1 MCPAGTFVQMGC
13 PMGKLKRI
21 AIFSALLLSAALSFA
36 NQISF
41 QIVQHDDS
49 ADNVTE
55 DSMTIEDS
63 VLNNFFEYGYIV
75 TNSDAAIS
83 DSDIQ
88 DEKLYKIGSGDAFNG
103 FSDYFIQIKLYYE
116 RTAQTQS
123 ANSDLY
129 KIKFIITSAKS
140 GVKIAEK
147 SLENLKFDR
156 TKKNNLVRI
165 SSELVNQINKE
176 LKANKA

>member
-1 MCPAGTFVQMGC
+1 
-13 PMGKLKRI
+13 MGKLKRFSI
-21 AIFSALLLSAALSFA
+21 LAILIFCGTFCFA

-41 QIVQHDDS
+41 QIVQHDESLDS
-49 ADNVTE
+49 VSE
-55 DSMTIEDS
+55 DSMIIEDS
-63 VLNNFFEYGYIV
+63 VLNNFFEFGYIV

-83 DSDIQ
+83 ESVAQ

-129 KIKFIITSAKS
+129 KIQFIITSAKS

>member
-1 MCPAGTFVQMGC
+1 ME
-13 PMGKLKRI
+13 KIKR
-21 AIFSALLLSAALSFA
+21 FCLLVAVFLARSLCFA

-55 DSMTIEDS
+55 DSLVIEDT
-63 VLNNFFEYGYIV
+63 VLNTFFEYGYIV

-83 DSDIQ
+83 DSESQ
-88 DEKLYKIGSGDAFNG
+88 DERLYKIGSGDAFNG

-116 RTAQTQS
+116 RTEQTLS
-123 ANSDLY
+123 ASSDLY
-129 KIKFIITSAKS
+129 KIDFTIASAKS

-147 SLENLKFDR
+147 SLDNIKIDR
-156 TKKNNLVRI
+156 TKKNNLTKV
-165 SSELVNQINKE
+165 SADLVYQINKA

>member
-1 MCPAGTFVQMGC
+1 MGNF
-13 PMGKLKRI
+13 KRI
-21 AIFSALLLSAALSFA
+21 VIFSALLLSAALCFA

-55 DSMTIEDS
+55 DSMIIEDS
-63 VLNNFFEYGYIV
+63 VLNTFFEYGYIV

-83 DSDIQ
+83 DSESQ
-88 DEKLYKIGSGDAFNG
+88 DERLYKIGSGDAFNG

-116 RTAQTQS
+116 RTEQTLS
-123 ANSDLY
+123 TSSDLY
-129 KIKFIITSAKS
+129 KIDFTIASVKN

-147 SLENLKFDR
+147 SLENLKVDR
-156 TKKNNLVRI
+156 TKKNNLVKI
-165 SSELVNQINKE
+165 SSELVNQINKA